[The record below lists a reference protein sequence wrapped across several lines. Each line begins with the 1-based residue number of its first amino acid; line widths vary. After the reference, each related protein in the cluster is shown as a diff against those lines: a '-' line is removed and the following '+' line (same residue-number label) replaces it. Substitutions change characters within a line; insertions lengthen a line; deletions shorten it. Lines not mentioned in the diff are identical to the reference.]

1 MITSIRDAEEAHAG
15 HVADGLFDASG
26 ITGVVEGVG
35 ELLGESD
42 AMIELPQED
51 QARIGG
57 ERVIGGLD
65 LDGSRSEE
73 IEFAVR
79 DSV

>member
-1 MITSIRDAEEAHAG
+1 M
-15 HVADGLFDASG
+15 
-26 ITGVVEGVG
+26 EGVG

-65 LDGSRSEE
+65 VDESRSEE
-73 IEFAVR
+73 IEFAVGN
-79 DSV
+79 SV